1 VYNCLI
7 CLNFDQIMQ
16 AIDQDSQKNLEE
28 PDSLKSDL
36 LQIIT
41 NLIKDGG
48 DD

>member
-1 VYNCLI
+1 
-7 CLNFDQIMQ
+7 MQ
-16 AIDQDSQKNLEE
+16 SNAQDPNRNADE
-28 PDSLKSDL
+28 PDSLRSDL